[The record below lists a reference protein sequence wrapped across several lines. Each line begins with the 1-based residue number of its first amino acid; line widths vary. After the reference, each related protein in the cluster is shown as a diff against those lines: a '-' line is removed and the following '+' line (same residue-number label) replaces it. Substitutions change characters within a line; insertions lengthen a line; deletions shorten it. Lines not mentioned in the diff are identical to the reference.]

1 MVKATGKAYRIG
13 PEATMVRL
21 SILGTYGYLNPSG
34 YEADAS
40 VPNRFANDHGGHGA
54 RSEGVVGFP
63 DSGDKEPQFV
73 HRIREYER
81 YRASRAAVCPDGG
94 RIHGI
99 TC

>member
-1 MVKATGKAYRIG
+1 MVKAEGKAYG
-13 PEATMVRL
+13 MGTKATMVRL
-21 SILGTYGYLNPSG
+21 SIPGTYRYLNPSG

-40 VPNRFANDHGGHGA
+40 VPNRSANDHGGYGA

-63 DSGDKEPQFV
+63 ENGDKEPQFV

-81 YRASRAAVCPDGG
+81 YRASRAAGCPDGG